1 LKEEHDLEDSETS
14 LPVMSVNDLFQILHN
29 HWAFDAGTF
38 PHERQR
44 VQLSLLLL
52 MMAYTSSRPG
62 AIVESGCAKGSNEAL
77 CYKDV
82 KILVIP
88 APDGAYRDKLVMT
101 VSLRYMKGC
110 RGGSKV

>member
-1 LKEEHDLEDSETS
+1 
-14 LPVMSVNDLFQILHN
+14 MSVNDLFQILQY
-29 HWAFDAGTF
+29 HWAFDTGSL

-77 CYKDV
+77 CYKDI

-88 APDGAYRDKLVMT
+88 GSDGAYRDTLVMT
-101 VSLRYMKGC
+101 ITLRYMKGC